1 MPKNYS
7 NVILR
12 SFGTNKPEYAIGVDT
27 DGTIVYSGTTL
38 GGGLFAQTADGT
50 AITSATTVTSLIGTG
65 VGGLSVPANGF
76 SVGDSFSVIMGGS
89 ISTASSSETIRIRV
103 TANNGVTTIN
113 LANSGFQSLPSTSDE
128 AFDLRVNFTIRAIG
142 VATVASIKSM
152 SSFVVQKSSS
162 GSLEGFEFNNIE
174 STSFDTTLINT
185 LDITAEW
192 GSVGNSIQ
200 SQYFTL
206 NKIY

>member
-1 MPKNYS
+1 MPENYS

-12 SFGTNKPEYAIGVDT
+12 SFGTNEPKFSIGIDA
-27 DGTIVYSGTTL
+27 DGVIVYNGTTL

-50 AITSATTVTSLIGTG
+50 AITSATTEASLIGSGQG
-65 VGGLSVPANGF
+65 VLVVPGNGF
-76 SVGDSFSVIMGGS
+76 RVGDSFSVVMGGR

-103 TANNGVTTIN
+103 KADNGVTTID
-113 LANSGFQSLPSTSDE
+113 LADSGVQTLPSASNE
-128 AFDLRVNFTIRAIG
+128 AFVLRVNFTVRTIG
-142 VATVASIKSM
+142 AATVASIKSM
-152 SSFVVQKSSS
+152 SSFTVQKSSS

-174 STSFDTTLINT
+174 NINFDTTLSNT

-192 GSVGNSIQ
+192 GGVGNSIQ

-206 NKIY
+206 TKIY